1 MKKRHLTFKIF
12 SLIVLNDIV
21 ETVAQLFMKK
31 GLLHTGIGAV
41 TFNNIFEFALRTASS
56 ALIWLGIII
65 SILNFFLWLIILYR
79 VDLSI
84 AMPVGS
90 TIYIFVPLLAIFFLH
105 EQVSPLR
112 WAGIFLIILGIH
124 FVAKSKKASQGAS

>member
-1 MKKRHLTFKIF
+1 MKKGHLSLKIF

-21 ETVAQLFMKK
+21 DGIAQVFMKK
-31 GLLHTGIGAV
+31 GLTETGISAV
-41 TFNNIFEFALRTASS
+41 GFNNIFEFVSRNASS
-56 ALIWLGIII
+56 GLIWLGIII

-90 TIYIFVPLLAIFFLH
+90 TIYIFVPIMSMVFLNEH
-105 EQVSPLR
+105 VGPLR
-112 WAGIFLIILGIH
+112 WAGIILIILGIH
-124 FVAKSKKASQGAS
+124 FVAKSKKPN